1 MKNTKKIVALTV
13 IGLCLG
19 EVFIPNL
26 LKVYGTE
33 SDQPVESN
41 VLPIQDIVEENGGAN
56 DLVESNEPNP
66 APPSELIDSSNLIE
80 DVDVIEEDTKEPI
93 TEVSTETEITNSAK
107 PIEEKLPVTTGVK
120 ASGTF
125 GTSSWIFDSEG
136 TLTFFAGEFS
146 KGSVELLLPGEQIKK
161 IIFAEK
167 VLANVD
173 SSSLFS
179 NLSQLS
185 TIENIT
191 NFDTSQ
197 VTNMSLMFEKCNSL
211 THLDLT
217 SFDTSQVTEMMYMFE
232 NCSSLIDLN
241 ITQFDTSKVTTM
253 HAMFDGCKSLTNLD
267 VSKFDTSN
275 LISMLWM
282 FASCTNLSSLDLSN
296 FNTQNVKEVYG
307 MFFDC
312 QKLQII
318 KLGSFSKLNGSAI
331 MDDNDTKL
339 PDISKSTVFTGR
351 WIDTSFTSLYPNSRT
366 FTDKYD
372 GSFPGTYIWERVET
386 IIADNSTIY
395 VGDKWNAEDNFV
407 SATDKAGNPVVFDP
421 AMVSGSVDTT
431 KAGEYPITYTNG
443 VVKKE
448 IIVTVKKNKTSID
461 AKNSSM
467 YVGDKWNAEDNF
479 VSATDKAGNAVVF
492 DPAMVSGSV
501 DTTKAG
507 EYPIT
512 YTNGVVKKEIIVTV
526 KENKTDKQ
534 IDSVNDNGKKDNEA
548 KNNLIFPQ
556 TGEVTSSSI
565 LGLSLLFLGMFVII
579 KRKKK
584 LKSMKFD

>member
-1 MKNTKKIVALTV
+1 MKNAKKIVALTV

-19 EVFIPNL
+19 DAFIPNL

-33 SDQPVESN
+33 SDQPAESN

-66 APPSELIDSSNLIE
+66 APPSESIDSSNLIE
-80 DVDVIEEDTKEPI
+80 DVDVIEEAKKEPI
-93 TEVSTETEITNSAK
+93 TEAPTETEVTNSAT

-146 KGSVELLLPGEQIKK
+146 KGSLELLLPGEQIKK

-167 VLANVD
+167 VFANVD

-185 TIENIT
+185 SIENIT

-197 VTNMSLMFEKCNSL
+197 VTEMS
-211 THLDLT
+211 
-217 SFDTSQVTEMMYMFE
+217 YMFE
-232 NCSSLIDLN
+232 NCSSLIDLDV
-241 ITQFDTSKVTTM
+241 THFDTSKVTDM

-267 VSKFDTSN
+267 LSKFDTSN
-275 LISMLWM
+275 LRSTLWM

-296 FNTQNVKEVYG
+296 FNTQNVEEFYG

-318 KLGSFSKLNGSAI
+318 KLGSFSKLNGSVL
-331 MDDNDTKL
+331 MSDNDTKL

-351 WIDTSFTSLYPNSRT
+351 WIDTSFTSIYPNSRT

-386 IIADNSTIY
+386 IVADNSSMY

-421 AMVSGSVDTT
+421 AMVSGTVDTT
-431 KAGEYPITYTNG
+431 KIGEYPITYTNG
-443 VVKKE
+443 AVKKE
-448 IIVTVKKNKTSID
+448 ILVTVKENKTSID

-467 YVGDKWNAEDNF
+467 YVGDKWNEEDNF
-479 VSATDKAGNAVVF
+479 VSATDKAGNPVLF

-512 YTNGVVKKEIIVTV
+512 YTNGAVKKEIIVTV
-526 KENKTDKQ
+526 
-534 IDSVNDNGKKDNEA
+534 
-548 KNNLIFPQ
+548 
-556 TGEVTSSSI
+556 
-565 LGLSLLFLGMFVII
+565 
-579 KRKKK
+579 R
-584 LKSMKFD
+584 